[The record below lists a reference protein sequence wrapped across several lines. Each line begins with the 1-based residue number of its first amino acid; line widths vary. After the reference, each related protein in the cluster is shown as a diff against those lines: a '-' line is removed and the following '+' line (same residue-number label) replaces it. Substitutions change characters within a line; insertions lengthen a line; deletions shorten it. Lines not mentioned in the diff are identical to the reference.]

1 MDGYKREK
9 EKKGVDGGGGMGYS
23 LSSQYLHYAGVRFLQ
38 DDVRSSRCHLTAKL
52 ISQMLLLKCK
62 SADPV
67 PHRKFHLSTWLVG
80 EGEGDGSKVIEAD
93 GSNISGDD
101 VFELVQ
107 QVAARGTATCIDV
120 LCVLGAVCVDVSA
133 VLVAR
138 GG

>member
-1 MDGYKREK
+1 MATKGKR
-9 EKKGVDGGGGMGYS
+9 GVDRGVRGMGYS

-38 DDVRSSRCHLTAKL
+38 DDVRSSSCHLTAKL
-52 ISQMLLLKCK
+52 ISQILLLKCK

-67 PHRKFHLSTWLVG
+67 PHRKFHLGTWLVG
-80 EGEGDGSKVIEAD
+80 EGGGDGSKVSEAD